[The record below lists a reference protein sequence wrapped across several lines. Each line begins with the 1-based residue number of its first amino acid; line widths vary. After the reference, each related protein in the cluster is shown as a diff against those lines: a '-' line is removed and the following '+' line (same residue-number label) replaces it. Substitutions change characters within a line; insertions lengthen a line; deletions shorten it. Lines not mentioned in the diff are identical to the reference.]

1 MTRLQGPAASPAGQE
16 PSPTGAPIPSPGEM
30 SDALR
35 EILAQPDFVSPPL
48 PPQQRIREWIA
59 NTLSDAW
66 DWLRRFLFE
75 EGGGLMEVLAVLVVL
90 AALIALGAVALR
102 HGPQWVQGVRER
114 EDEGPEPDGA
124 PTSAREWLG
133 LARARA
139 GAGDFRPA
147 ATALYQ
153 GFLLTL
159 HGKGTV
165 AFDPS
170 KTPGDYALE
179 METGAG
185 RSFIRHFQG
194 LSFGQETPT
203 PAGYEALED
212 LARDAGCPTSAPNQ
226 ASDSS

>member
-1 MTRLQGPAASPAGQE
+1 MTRLAGRAAFPAGQE
-16 PSPTGAPIPSPGEM
+16 PSPAAEPLPSPDAM

-35 EILAQPDFVSPPL
+35 EILAGSEFASPAL
-48 PPQQRIREWIA
+48 PARRRIFEWIA

-75 EGGGLMEVLAVLVVL
+75 EGGGVMEVMAVLVVL
-90 AALIALGAVALR
+90 AALVALGAVALR
-102 HGPQWVQGVRER
+102 RGPQWVHRVRGTG
-114 EDEGPEPDGA
+114 DEGPEDDGA
-124 PTSAREWLG
+124 PVSAREWLG
-133 LARARA
+133 LARTRA
-139 GAGDFRPA
+139 GEGEFRPA
-147 ATALYQ
+147 ASALYQ

-159 HGKGTV
+159 DGNGAV
-165 AFDPS
+165 AFHPS

-212 LARDAGCPTSAPNQ
+212 LARDAGCPTP
-226 ASDSS
+226 ASSEEADSS

>member
-1 MTRLQGPAASPAGQE
+1 MTRLPGLAALPAGQE
-16 PSPTGAPIPSPGEM
+16 PPPAAEPLPSPGEM

-48 PPQQRIREWIA
+48 PPRQRIQEWIA

-66 DWLRRFLFE
+66 NWLRRFLFD
-75 EGGGLMEVLAVLVVL
+75 EGGGLMEVLAIVVVL
-90 AALIALGAVALR
+90 AALIALGTVALR

-114 EDEGPEPDGA
+114 GDEGPKHDGA
-124 PTSAREWLG
+124 PSSAREWLG
-133 LARARA
+133 LARTRA
-139 GAGDFRPA
+139 GEGEFRPA

-159 HGKGTV
+159 DRQGTV
-165 AFDPS
+165 AFHPS

-179 METGAG
+179 METTAG
-185 RSFIRHFQG
+185 RHFIRRFQG

-203 PAGYEALED
+203 SAGYAALEN
-212 LARDAGCPTSAPNQ
+212 LARDAGCPTSAPNGE
-226 ASDSS
+226 AVSS